1 MLKEF
6 KKFILRGNV
15 IDLAVGLVIGTAF
28 NAIVQSLVE
37 DIIMPFVG
45 YITAG
50 VNFTELKIML
60 AEAEMAGEEVLKP
73 EVAITYGNLIQVI
86 IQFLIVALVIF
97 FIVKGIN
104 HMRDAAE
111 KRMRRDAGLPE
122 EAPAADAPPAD
133 VVLLT
138 EIRDLLKKDQA

>member
-1 MLKEF
+1 MFKEF
-6 KKFILRGNV
+6 KKFIMRGNV
-15 IDLAVGLVIGTAF
+15 IDLAVGLVIGSAF
-28 NAIVQSLVE
+28 NAIVQSLVQ

-50 VNFTELKIML
+50 INFTEMKVVL
-60 AEAEMAGEEVLKP
+60 AAAEMTGVEVTTP
-73 EVAITYGNLIQVI
+73 EVAVTYGNLIQVI

-97 FIVKGIN
+97 FVVKGIN

-111 KRMRRDAGLPE
+111 RKMRKDAGLPE

-138 EIRDLLKKDQA
+138 EIRDLLQKNKD

>member
-1 MLKEF
+1 MFKEF

-28 NAIVQSLVE
+28 NAIVQSLVK

-122 EAPAADAPPAD
+122 EAPTADAPPAD

-138 EIRDLLKKDQA
+138 EIRDLLKKE

>member
-28 NAIVQSLVE
+28 NAIVQSLVK

-50 VNFTELKIML
+50 GNFTELKIML

>member
-28 NAIVQSLVE
+28 NAIVQSLVK

>member
-1 MLKEF
+1 MFKEF

-28 NAIVQSLVE
+28 NAIVQSLVK

-138 EIRDLLKKDQA
+138 EIRDLLKKE

>member
-28 NAIVQSLVE
+28 NAIVQSLVK

-60 AEAEMAGEEVLKP
+60 AEVEMAGEEVLKP

>member
-1 MLKEF
+1 M
-6 KKFILRGNV
+6 

-28 NAIVQSLVE
+28 NAIVQSLVK

>member
-28 NAIVQSLVE
+28 NAIVQSLVK

-73 EVAITYGNLIQVI
+73 EVAISYGNLIQVI